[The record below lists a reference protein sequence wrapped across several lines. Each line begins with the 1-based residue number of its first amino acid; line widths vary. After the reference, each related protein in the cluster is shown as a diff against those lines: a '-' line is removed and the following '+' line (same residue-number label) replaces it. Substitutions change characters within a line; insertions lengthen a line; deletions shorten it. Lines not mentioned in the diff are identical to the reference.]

1 MKNILLLI
9 LSSFMT
15 ANIIL
20 IQKNFVL
27 NDLDKY
33 DYFCIKNL
41 LFFVF
46 VITYMTF
53 IKTETF
59 SNIKKLKW
67 DKVKYIILE
76 VSLSIINVLLW
87 YYLLSSSEAHT
98 LIASKNPLTIIL
110 ITLLS
115 VILYKKK
122 VLTNEIIGII
132 MILMGLFIL
141 NKK

>member
-20 IQKNFVL
+20 IQKNFIL

-67 DKVKYIILE
+67 DKVKYVILE

-87 YYLLSSSEAHT
+87 YYLLSSSEAHK
-98 LIASKNPLTIIL
+98 LISSNNPLTIIF

>member
-98 LIASKNPLTIIL
+98 LITSKNPLTIIL

-122 VLTNEIIGII
+122 VLTNEIIGIL
-132 MILMGLFIL
+132 MILIGLFIL

>member
-59 SNIKKLKW
+59 SNIKK
-67 DKVKYIILE
+67 
-76 VSLSIINVLLW
+76 
-87 YYLLSSSEAHT
+87 
-98 LIASKNPLTIIL
+98 
-110 ITLLS
+110 
-115 VILYKKK
+115 
-122 VLTNEIIGII
+122 
-132 MILMGLFIL
+132 
-141 NKK
+141 